1 MISDILTYA
10 ILLILIDS
18 LYLSY
23 ISVPFG
29 NMIKEIQG
37 SVMKVK
43 LFPAVVVYVSLVAS
57 WMVFIY
63 PELKKRTLN
72 ETMLRSGLLGFFIYS
87 VFDFTNMAVI
97 KDYRL
102 GLAIID
108 SLWGGILFSMT
119 TALFLFLCNSS

>member
-1 MISDILTYA
+1 MIPDILTYA
-10 ILLILIDS
+10 ILLVLIDS
-18 LYLSY
+18 LYLSF

-37 SVMKVK
+37 SGMKVK
-43 LFPAVVVYVSLVAS
+43 LFPAIVVYVSLVAS

-63 PELKKRTLN
+63 PELKKRTLK

-119 TALFLFLCNSS
+119 TALFLFLRNSS

>member
-1 MISDILTYA
+1 MIPDILTYA
-10 ILLILIDS
+10 ILLVLIDS
-18 LYLSY
+18 LYLSF

-37 SVMKVK
+37 SGMKVK
-43 LFPAVVVYVSLVAS
+43 LFPAIVVYVSLVAS

-63 PELKKRTLN
+63 PELKKRTLK

-108 SLWGGILFSMT
+108 SLWGGILFSIT
-119 TALFLFLCNSS
+119 TALFLFLRNSS